1 MAAPVAGKILG
12 EVLPYLELKQDNDET
27 KEHTE
32 SVAVPDVMYKTVEE
46 AEKIFKEAGLE
57 IQYQGK
63 LDKTQKQE
71 KIITEQ
77 IPSGGITINKGSKI
91 QVSFE

>member
-12 EVLPYLELKQDNDET
+12 EVLPYLELKQDNEET
-27 KEHTE
+27 KEQTE
-32 SVAVPDVMYKTVEE
+32 SITVPDVMYKTAEE
-46 AEKIFKEAGLE
+46 AEKILQEAGLE
-57 IQYQGK
+57 MQYQGD
-63 LDKTQKQE
+63 LDKTGKQE
-71 KIITEQ
+71 KIIKEQ

>member
-12 EVLPYLELKQDNDET
+12 EVLPYLELKQDNEET
-27 KEHTE
+27 KEQTE
-32 SVAVPDVMYKTVEE
+32 SITVPDVMYKTAEE
-46 AEKIFKEAGLE
+46 AEKIFQEAGLE
-57 IQYQGK
+57 MQYQGD
-63 LDKTQKQE
+63 LDKTGKQE
-71 KIITEQ
+71 KIIKEQ